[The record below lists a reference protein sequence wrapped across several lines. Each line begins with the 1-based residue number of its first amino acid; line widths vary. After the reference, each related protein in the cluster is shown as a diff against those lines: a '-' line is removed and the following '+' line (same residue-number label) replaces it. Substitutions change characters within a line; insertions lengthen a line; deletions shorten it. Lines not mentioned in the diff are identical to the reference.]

1 MLEKI
6 FKIKIKDTLHK
17 NSHGFT
23 LIELLVVVAIIGILS
38 SVVLSSL
45 SSARVKARNAKR
57 VLDMKNIMIALNMYY
72 NEYGCLPLT
81 SGSTCPGAGVYSEQ
95 NAGLWDYSSQGGFLT
110 FLKNSGIM
118 KDVPVDP
125 INNMTGDNSPAKT
138 YSYRYYCYRTT
149 EPQPGLVLGYFKE
162 PNGELINPFI
172 TNNTPDSSFLCK

>member
-81 SGSTCPGAGVYSEQ
+81 SGSTCPGAGVYSEG
-95 NAGLWDYSSQGGFLT
+95 NSGGWDYSSQGGFLT

-125 INNMTGDNSPAKT
+125 INDMTADGSPSNT
-138 YSYRYYCYRTT
+138 YSYYYHCYTT
-149 EPQPGLVLGYFKE
+149 FTTNPGLSLGYYKE
-162 PNGELINPFI
+162 SPWGRTRVNEGNP
-172 TNNTPDSSFLCK
+172 TDTSFLCK